1 MQTRRQKSRLAPIL
15 LIAALAIGALPGSS
29 GEKEPAVSG
38 VSLTFAG
45 RELRVEA
52 RLAPGLPEEVRQRC
66 GSGLPT
72 TAVWEVRLYG
82 HREVWWDGLK
92 DERVHEVTAA
102 YRPVSSDWV
111 VERRLDGKLLE
122 TRTVPTLDE
131 AVAALSAVK
140 DLPVFI
146 MGNHLVGKT
155 LQIRVRCTYGD
166 RLVLGVIPGRVS
178 TPWERSELFGWAG
191 ERP

>member
-1 MQTRRQKSRLAPIL
+1 MRTQRRAPRLAPTFLISAL
-15 LIAALAIGALPGSS
+15 LAGALPGFS
-29 GEKEPAVSG
+29 GAEEPRVSG
-38 VSLTFAG
+38 VALAFVG

-52 RLAPGLPEEVRQRC
+52 RLSPGLPEEVRQRC

-72 TAVWEVRLYG
+72 TAAWEVRLYG

-92 DERVHEVTAA
+92 DERVYEVTAA

-131 AVAALSAVK
+131 AVAALSAVRE
-140 DLPVFI
+140 LPVFI
-146 MGNHLVGKT
+146 MGNHLIGKS
-155 LQIRVRCTYGD
+155 LQLRVRCTYGD
-166 RLVLGVIPGRVS
+166 RLVLGVIPGRVA
-178 TPWERSELFGWAG
+178 TPWERSEIFGWAG
-191 ERP
+191 EKP